1 MLSKILQ
8 ESSRI
13 LIIIIIIIIIKKEY
27 IKSEKQTV
35 EKENL
40 LVSYFIETH
49 VKVLCYAMG

>member
-1 MLSKILQ
+1 MMSKILQ

-13 LIIIIIIIIIKKEY
+13 LIIIIIIKKEY

>member
-1 MLSKILQ
+1 MMSKILQ

-13 LIIIIIIIIIKKEY
+13 LIIIIIKKEY
-27 IKSEKQTV
+27 IKSKKQTV

>member
-1 MLSKILQ
+1 MMSKILQ

-13 LIIIIIIIIIKKEY
+13 LIIIIIIIIKKEY

-40 LVSYFIETH
+40 LVSYFIEAH